1 MSPTRPDPTRFLPLP
16 HLALH
21 VLLTLSEE
29 SRHGWGIVRRI
40 EERTAG
46 VWSPSAGS
54 LYLSISRLETQGLI
68 EDAEAPEAGVDARRR
83 YYRLTP
89 LGRRVVALEVE
100 RLADVLTWADGMP
113 GRARG
118 T

>member
-1 MSPTRPDPTRFLPLP
+1 MTADDPHRFLPLP

-21 VLLTLSEE
+21 VLLTLAEE
-29 SRHGWGIVRRI
+29 PRHGWGIVRRI

-54 LYLSISRLETQGLI
+54 LYLSMTRLEEQALI
-68 EDAEAPEAGVDARRR
+68 EDAAPPAAGVDGRRR

-89 LGRRVVALEVE
+89 LGRRVVTLELE
-100 RLADVLTWADGMP
+100 RLASVLSWADGMAAP
-113 GRARG
+113 PRG
-118 T
+118 A